1 MPDEMFFSND
11 ERSLIRGSRIAP
23 RTETC
28 RPCVIS
34 SEHHPD
40 VEIPGVILDINPHGM
55 LIRLMETVSV
65 GDRVVIQM
73 MRDDK
78 FQRKLSTPH
87 KGEIRR
93 VQSTVDGFYDHGIQ
107 LEAEEIQKA
116 DSRPVHIPNKPENP
130 HRVQAHRGM
139 QTMDITLDGAQ
150 SKRRR

>member
-1 MPDEMFFSND
+1 MPDEMFFSKD

-28 RPCVIS
+28 RPCVLSPQHQPGI
-34 SEHHPD
+34 
-40 VEIPGVILDINPHGM
+40 EIPGVILDINPHGM
-55 LIRLMETVSV
+55 LIRMMEAIPI
-65 GDRVVIQM
+65 GDQVVIQM

-93 VQSTVDGFYDHGIQ
+93 VESTVDGFYDHGIK
-107 LEAEEIQKA
+107 LEAEEIKKNN
-116 DSRPVHIPNKPENP
+116 SRPVHIPNRPDHPKSSTP
-130 HRVQAHRGM
+130 QRGM
-139 QTMDITLDGAQ
+139 QTIDITLDGA

>member
-1 MPDEMFFSND
+1 MFFSND
-11 ERSLIRGSRIAP
+11 ERSLIRGSRVAP

-28 RPCVIS
+28 RPCVVS

-40 VEIPGVILDINPHGM
+40 TEIPGVILDINPHGM
-55 LIRLMETVSV
+55 LIRLMETLPV
-65 GDRVVIQM
+65 GEHVVIQM

-93 VQSTVDGFYDHGIQ
+93 VESTVDGFYDFGIQ
-107 LEAEEIQKA
+107 LEPEEIQKA
-116 DSRPVHIPNKPENP
+116 DSRPVHIAKKTENP
-130 HRVQAHRGM
+130 QRVQTHRGM
-139 QTMDITLDGAQ
+139 QTIDITIDGAQ

>member
-11 ERSLIRGSRIAP
+11 ERSLIRGSRVAP

-28 RPCVIS
+28 RPCVVS

-55 LIRLMETVSV
+55 LIRIMETITV
-65 GDRVVIQM
+65 GDHVVIQM

-107 LEAEEIQKA
+107 LEPEEIQKA
-116 DSRPVHIPNKPENP
+116 DSRPVHIPNKSEPQ
-130 HRVQAHRGM
+130 RVQAHRGM
-139 QTMDITLDGAQ
+139 QTIDITLDGAQ